1 MMSDLLA
8 LTLPKKQREEQRRLA
23 KGRQLEAVAKD
34 EGKIDHDLRDKR
46 QGDRSK
52 IMICTR

>member
-1 MMSDLLA
+1 MSDLLA